1 MSKKIAEEKEAVSS
15 HFSTEDLSKEIE
27 QSIEREKGEQ
37 IRTVRVFG
45 DCYRCNWWVHDK
57 MPQQMWLTTGKIIK
71 SKLLRVTKANDKL
84 LVENVGK

>member
-1 MSKKIAEEKEAVSS
+1 MTKKIAEEKEAVASQ
-15 HFSTEDLSKEIE
+15 FGTEDLSKEIE

-57 MPQQMWLTTGKIIK
+57 MPNQLWLTTGKITK
-71 SKLLRVTKANDKL
+71 SRLLRATKKNDKL
-84 LVENVGK
+84 LVENV